1 MHIDMSFL
9 NQAELCEI
17 CKDVIQGRI
26 LSLNIGKNLCMGVV
40 HISYGYSMFRFDKEI
55 YESKR
60 VHRGDVIS
68 FLANMYEHDGK
79 YGININRI
87 LGYIPCKGTLP
98 NKQFK
103 GETENNRIVQCLFEP
118 EKFEMIKR
126 YSDVLKAMRIELYN
140 NKFDEIN
147 TPVLFQKQS
156 PSNAESFYVET
167 VNGQTLYLK
176 SIHEHLL
183 KPYLLLGFE
192 RVFEIGPVFRNIGY
206 SHEYDCEF
214 HNLDMWIKGNTLN
227 ELIDLCLRMTRVA
240 SLASGSKE
248 LTSKVYSF
256 EEYVNE
262 FGLVDAND
270 KIVKEHIRCNGAGKI
285 IIIKEPKR
293 VKNFHIKETEDE
305 EHNQEFHAYING
317 VSYAHGY
324 CVKTDMISVD
334 ESMPNEKCQIFEEY
348 AVYGIEEFGGVG
360 IGMQKMMQGLYN
372 IDDYHLLNLYR
383 RKY

>member
-1 MHIDMSFL
+1 MHINMSFL
-9 NQAELCEI
+9 EQADLCEI
-17 CKDVIQGRI
+17 CKGVIQGRI

-40 HISYGYSMFRFDKEI
+40 HINCGYSMFRFDRKV

-60 VHRGDVIS
+60 VHRGDIIS
-68 FLANMYEHDGK
+68 FLADTYEHDGK
-79 YGININRI
+79 NGININTI
-87 LGYIPCKGTLP
+87 LDCISCKGTLP

-156 PSNAESFYVET
+156 PSNAESFCVET

-176 SIHEHLL
+176 SIHEHLI

-192 RVFEIGPVFRNIGY
+192 RVFEIGAVFRNIGY

-214 HNLDMWIKGNTLN
+214 HNLDMWLKGSTLN

-240 SLASGSKE
+240 SMAVGSKE
-248 LTSKVYSF
+248 LMSEVYTF
-256 EEYVNE
+256 EQYVNE
-262 FGLVDAND
+262 FGLGAAND
-270 KIVKEHIRCNGAGKI
+270 KKVKEHIRSNGYGKI

-293 VKNFHIKETEDE
+293 VKNFHIKETEDK

-334 ESMPNEKCQIFEEY
+334 ESMSNEKCQIFEEY
-348 AVYGIEEFGGVG
+348 AIYGIEEFGGVG